1 MTVDVVDL
9 AVRGGW
15 VFFFLTF
22 ADHCGITTLHDA
34 LYVRMRALLTQT
46 YTHIQRKRGARG
58 RGRRRRG
65 EREGEAGYKL

>member
-1 MTVDVVDL
+1 MIWLLEEV
-9 AVRGGW
+9 GF
-15 VFFFLTF
+15 FFFLTF

-65 EREGEAGYKL
+65 GEIGGGRL